1 MIWTWLSWS
10 WLSFSIPPF
19 KLWILAILNYQYFP
33 PKVLCYVKPFSLC
46 SCTFHCLECSPAQI
60 LLVYAYSCDNTWVIF
75 PEKRKT
81 SASPLPA
88 IWTQHPYCLLSLHR
102 ISFHTLYDDYF
113 SFGTYFPASLW
124 IIIRSEIP
132 QINYMFLILWYP
144 MQNGMWSLLN
154 ECLLNE
160 QMIWV
165 ATIYISA
172 SYNAL

>member
-1 MIWTWLSWS
+1 MIWIWLP
-10 WLSFSIPPF
+10 FSIPPF
-19 KLWILAILNYQYFP
+19 KLWILAILNYLYFP
-33 PKVLCYVKPFSLC
+33 PKVLCYVTPFSLC
-46 SCTFHCLECSPAQI
+46 SCTFHCLECPPPQI
-60 LLVYAYSCDNTWVIF
+60 LLVYAYSWDNTSVIF
-75 PEKRKT
+75 PEKHKT
-81 SASPLPA
+81 SSSPLPA
-88 IWTQHPYCLLSLHR
+88 IGTQHTYWLLSLHL
-102 ISFHTLYDDYF
+102 ISFHRLYDYYF
-113 SFGTYFPASLW
+113 SFGTYFPATLW

-144 MQNGMWSLLN
+144 VQKGMWSLLK